1 MKVPRDPM
9 QDAGEYDQLYM
20 HGLQNRGIRY
30 YYYLDAGLN
39 VLNQFRNLGL
49 GIIAL
54 YIALHLTNPLFLVA
68 MFVPSVIAL
77 TALGYYNT
85 HTVNK
90 VREWVSMRFSSHY
103 GIRQFNYQQA
113 QYELLTEIRD
123 ALKKGYDK

>member
-1 MKVPRDPM
+1 M

-54 YIALHLTNPLFLVA
+54 YIALKLENPLFLVA

-77 TALGYYNT
+77 TMLGYYQT
-85 HTVNK
+85 HTVSK
-90 VREWVSMRFSSHY
+90 VREWVAMRFSSHY
-103 GIRQFNYQQA
+103 GIRQFNYQQG
-113 QYELLTEIRD
+113 QYDLLKEIRD
-123 ALKKGYDK
+123 ALKNKV